1 MHTIDAVGTMSL
13 DEYIVKNKEATY
25 MLSVVGDTLLGY
37 GMYDGDMVLVERGRV
52 PKIGDLVIAWNG
64 DSFRIRKYSIQNGQ
78 ESLHAEAVVVAT
90 IRKYV

>member
-25 MLSVVGDTLLGY
+25 MLSVVGDALVEY

-52 PKIGDLVIAWNG
+52 PKIGDLVIAWHG
-64 DSFRIRKYSIQNGQ
+64 DSFRIKKYTIQNGQ

>member
-25 MLSVVGDTLLGY
+25 MLSVVGDTLVEF
-37 GMYDGDMVLVERGRV
+37 GMHDGDMVLVERGRI
-52 PKIGDLVIAWNG
+52 PKIGDLVIAWHG

-78 ESLHAEAVVVAT
+78 ESLHAEAVVIAI

>member
-1 MHTIDAVGTMSL
+1 MHTIDQVGTMSL

-25 MLSVVGDTLLGY
+25 MLSVVGDTLIEY
-37 GMYDGDMVLVERGRV
+37 GMNDGDMVLVERGCI
-52 PKIGDLVIAWNG
+52 PEIGDLVIAWQG
-64 DSFRIRKYSIQNGQ
+64 DSFRIKKYTIQNGQ